1 MTMISFFN
9 KFKIPTLLGL
19 GVIIMGI
26 AIGIYLIFQEQ
37 QLITKATPDQT
48 PQNITLTNI
57 EDRSLTI
64 SWQTNTP
71 AASFLTYG
79 QNSPNELT
87 ALDDRDLSAPK
98 PYTMHYVTVK
108 NLQPKTTYQFKIISG
123 KLTSNTFKGT
133 TAASS
138 TGIIGDF
145 RPVIGSVLDNDQPIK
160 QGIAYL
166 AISGAITQS
175 ALVKNLGNFLIPLS
189 FIRQSDLSD
198 RFQPTEDDIA
208 KLTVIS
214 EKGTLSATF
223 KLNPSGLILPPLKLG
238 QNLDLTNILEDLKKF
253 DLNKD
258 GLINAADH
266 AIILQNFGPPREA
279 TSGASPLRR
288 EASKNPQA
296 DLNSDG
302 VVNQKDLDLMA
313 KKINK

>member
-1 MTMISFFN
+1 MISFFN

-19 GVIIMGI
+19 GVIILGI
-26 AIGIYLIFQEQ
+26 AVGIYLILQEQ
-37 QLITKATPDQT
+37 ELVTRATPDHT

-64 SWQTNTP
+64 SWQTT
-71 AASFLTYG
+71 AAVASFITYG
-79 QNSPNELT
+79 QNSPNEQT
-87 ALDDRDLSAPK
+87 VLDERDINSPR
-98 PYTMHYVTVK
+98 PYTIHYVTVK

-123 KLTSNTFKGT
+123 KLTSDTFRGT
-133 TAASS
+133 TTASS
-138 TGIIGDF
+138 ASQSGF
-145 RPVIGSVLDNDQPIK
+145 SPVIGSVLDNDKPVDE
-160 QGIAYL
+160 GIAYL
-166 AISGAITQS
+166 SISGAVIQS
-175 ALVKNLGNFLIPLS
+175 ALVKSLGNFLIPLS
-189 FIRQSDLSD
+189 FIRKLDLSD
-198 RFQPTEDDIA
+198 IFQPTEDDIA

-214 EKGTLSATF
+214 EKGTVSAAF
-223 KLNPSGLILPPLKLG
+223 KLNSSGLLLPPLKLG
-238 QNLDLTNILEDLKKF
+238 QNVDLTNILEEIKKF

-279 TSGASPLRR
+279 SSG
-288 EASKNPQA
+288 ASKNPQA